1 MKSTCLQSSCLSRE
15 NLEIRCTSFRCS
27 AEVEGVELDLG
38 LLNVRA
44 EGQLIVVSYVQ
55 VLAEAFTIID
65 VHACSLLLHE
75 DLSAEVN

>member
-1 MKSTCLQSSCLSRE
+1 M
-15 NLEIRCTSFRCS
+15 

-38 LLNVRA
+38 LLKVRA
-44 EGQLIVVSYVQ
+44 GQQLIVVSYVQ